1 VHVDTLVLADATGA
15 RIAGFMRVPE
25 SGAAR
30 AHLRADSLPLADF
43 GTLAQLPAA
52 LAGRASFDLDVTGT
66 RLAPVMAMTAGANGL
81 TYGTYTAEAIKLRGA
96 YDRARAELQGQLL
109 RGGRS
114 AFDANVEYP
123 IALTLFSA
131 SSTGDS
137 VRGRLHADSVD
148 LALIQAIA
156 PSVRNAAGRM
166 AVDLAI
172 SGKPDHPHVGGAI
185 TLHDGALE
193 VPDAGLR
200 IASIEGRVSVDAA
213 RDSLSIDQLRWTTPV
228 NGGSGSL
235 RGSVVFRD
243 IANPRLDLRLD
254 GHALRAVDRRNIARL
269 DVSTG
274 QAGLTLAGTLAS
286 ARMTGAL
293 KVDRGT
299 IYIPELIGK
308 QLEDLS
314 ESDFASLFDTTDVR
328 YRSLM
333 PRAPSKLVA
342 HLRLDGVSVNIG
354 DDVWLRSKE
363 ANIKL
368 GGSLSVTRAKD
379 ERESGRSV
387 LARDDQADTER
398 YVLALSGSLSA
409 DRGTYALM
417 LGPALQRQFQV
428 QSGRIT
434 FFGTPD
440 FNPEIDVTA
449 LYNVKQTNRADIGVQ
464 ARIFGNFYP
473 APALSLT
480 SSDASIASSDLVSY
494 LVMGR
499 PSAELNNSNDPTL
512 RRAADLLLPSL
523 GAFGSQQLGAQ
534 FGSFLDMFQIQSGT
548 LGDQTDTQ
556 GGVGN
561 VLRTTRLGAEK
572 QISDRLFLSLST
584 GLCALNFSQSAS
596 GSPDPNAGLKGF
608 TDALEGKLEYR
619 LPVAAPDRFALR
631 IGREPAARD
640 LRCGATSNVR
650 GFVPTPQQLGISLF
664 RSWSF

>member
-1 VHVDTLVLADATGA
+1 V
-15 RIAGFMRVPE
+15 RVPE

-30 AHLRADSLPLADF
+30 VHLRGDLLPLADF

-52 LAGRASFDLDVTGT
+52 LAGRAGFDLDITGT
-66 RLAPVMAMTAGANGL
+66 RLAPVMSMTADVGAL
-81 TYGTYTAEAIKLRGA
+81 TYGAYSAEAIKLRGA
-96 YDRARAELQGQLL
+96 YDRARADLQAQLM

-114 AFDANVEYP
+114 VLDANVEYP

-131 SSTGDS
+131 RATGDS
-137 VRGRLHADSVD
+137 LRGRLHADSVD
-148 LALIQAIA
+148 LALIQALA

-172 SGKPDHPHVGGAI
+172 SGQPDHPHVGGAI

-200 IASIEGRVSVDAA
+200 LASIEGKVSVNAT

-228 NGGSGSL
+228 NGGTGSL

-243 IANPRLDLRLD
+243 LANPRLDLRLD
-254 GHALRAVDRRNIARL
+254 ANALRAVDKRNIARL

-274 QAGLTLAGTLAS
+274 QSGLTLAGTFAN
-286 ARMTGAL
+286 ATMTGAL

-308 QLEDLS
+308 QLEDLT
-314 ESDFASLFDTTDVR
+314 ESDFAALFDTTDVR

-333 PRAPSKLVA
+333 PKAPSKLVA
-342 HLRLDGVSVNIG
+342 HLRLDGVSVNLG

-368 GGSLSVTRAKD
+368 GGSLSVTRALD
-379 ERESGRSV
+379 DRETGRST
-387 LARDDQADTER
+387 LARDDQADNER

-409 DRGTYALM
+409 DRGTYALA
-417 LGPALQRQFQV
+417 LGPVQRQFQV
-428 QSGRIT
+428 QSGRIA

-449 LYNVKQTNRADIGVQ
+449 LYNVKQRDRADIGVQ
-464 ARIFGNFYP
+464 ARIFGNFFP

-480 SSDASIASSDLVSY
+480 SSDPSIASSDLVSY
-494 LVMGR
+494 LVFGR
-499 PSAELNNSNDPTL
+499 PSAELSNLADRRTL
-512 RRAADLLLPSL
+512 DLFLPSL
-523 GAFGSQQLGAQ
+523 GALGSQTLGAQ
-534 FGSFLDMFQIQSGT
+534 FGSFVDLFQIQSGT
-548 LGDQTDTQ
+548 LGDNQLDPQ
-556 GGVGN
+556 GGNGVSN
-561 VLRTTRLGAEK
+561 LLSTTRLGAEK

-584 GLCALNFSQSAS
+584 GLCGLPFTQTGNS
-596 GSPDPNAGLKGF
+596 GSDPNAGLKSF

-619 LPVAAPDRFALR
+619 LPIASPDRFALR
-631 IGREPAARD
+631 LGREPAASA
-640 LRCGATSNVR
+640 LRCGNTNSVR
-650 GFVPTPQQLGISLF
+650 GFVWTPQQFGISLF